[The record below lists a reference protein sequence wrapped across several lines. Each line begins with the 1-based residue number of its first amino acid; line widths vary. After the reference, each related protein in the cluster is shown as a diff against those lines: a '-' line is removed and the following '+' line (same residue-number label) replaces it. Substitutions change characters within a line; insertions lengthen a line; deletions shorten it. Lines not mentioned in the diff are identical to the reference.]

1 DGQRLAALEDLAQ
14 LPCEVLAELAN
25 LHGVLR
31 GVRCWLRY
39 VTPYSVVV
47 NISHQGWLRRVATKR
62 CGARAVQRPA
72 PQRTLNRAQIAHKAP
87 ELPALAKLPQRG
99 PKSRPRASQ
108 AAKRPRGGRSAHRAD
123 APQHRLGA

>member
-1 DGQRLAALEDLAQ
+1 RDGQRLAALEDSAQ

-25 LHGVLR
+25 LHRVLR

-62 CGARAVQRPA
+62 RGARAVKHKHSA
-72 PQRTLNRAQIAHKAP
+72 PQRTLNRAQIAHKATGRAMP
-87 ELPALAKLPQRG
+87 TQP
-99 PKSRPRASQ
+99 PR
-108 AAKRPRGGRSAHRAD
+108 
-123 APQHRLGA
+123 